1 MLLGVENISWCISSD
16 LVWENSKMTLLGLCA
31 GKIYLEGNDVVSQN
45 NETAFKYFKKAAAL
59 NNPVGQSGQCELP
72 S

>member
-1 MLLGVENISWCISSD
+1 MPALIV
-16 LVWENSKMTLLGLCA
+16 

-59 NNPVGQSGQCELP
+59 NNPVGQSGSTSLVFHFCVLICIIFL
-72 S
+72 

>member
-1 MLLGVENISWCISSD
+1 LATVLIV
-16 LVWENSKMTLLGLCA
+16 

-59 NNPVGQSGQCELP
+59 NNPVGQSGTNLVFISVFNLDLHKYSCDSLT
-72 S
+72 SWASRV